1 MEIAPEKSWVQT
13 RWAGLESRVE
23 RVLQILQTRTSVSI
37 GRYWFWFRSW
47 NQVNSWFI
55 SHSTCI
61 EDFKRACVVSEHP
74 PSTLWIFV
82 GVDSPLHPGAILT
95 LQGRPSQRLSP
106 CQSMLLSCSCEHS
119 PLEAREGERLMSVP
133 EDFFEILQVIPET
146 SSKRCTGFGK
156 KQLSQKGVQNLPW
169 NPNEVPTSF
178 VWLKVQFVVIL
189 EHSWLGI
196 HRRQSKQWGFSL
208 CFFPSLHWLHSHR
221 LQQQVLLRPP
231 NVFQICNR
239 IGPCPGGI
247 FHQKIHTQE
256 DGNLHAH
263 MVSFNNSYSSLYR
276 IELYIDSLYI

>member
-1 MEIAPEKSWVQT
+1 MHGGSQTGLCRVRAP
-13 RWAGLESRVE
+13 
-23 RVLQILQTRTSVSI
+23 
-37 GRYWFWFRSW
+37 
-47 NQVNSWFI
+47 
-55 SHSTCI
+55 
-61 EDFKRACVVSEHP
+61 P
-74 PSTLWIFV
+74 PPGTLWIFV

-106 CQSMLLSCSCEHS
+106 CCWAAAVSIHLWRQEKEKGSCRYLRIFLRSCKSYLKH
-119 PLEAREGERLMSVP
+119 LQNVAQVLARNSYLRRE
-133 EDFFEILQVIPET
+133 
-146 SSKRCTGFGK
+146 SKFCHGH
-156 KQLSQKGVQNLPW
+156 L
-169 NPNEVPTSF
+169 NEVPTSF

-196 HRRQSKQWGFSL
+196 HWRQSKQWRFSL

-239 IGPCPGGI
+239 IGPCAGGI

-263 MVSFNNSYSSLYR
+263 MVSFNNSYSLLYR
-276 IELYIDSLYI
+276 IELYIDSLCI